1 MMAPSEHRQHLWLV
15 VGLILV
21 GIVSRLVPHPW
32 NATPLTAIALF
43 GGTYLPKRWAILLP
57 LAIIAMSDLWLGWH
71 STIPFTWGAFAAT
84 GWLAWWVR
92 VRPSATRILAGSL
105 LGSVIFFVV
114 TNFGVWA
121 TQTLYPKTLAGLWQC
136 YVAGIPFFRNMLVGD
151 LIYTAVL
158 FGMFAAITTCGVVPV
173 GVRSK

>member
-1 MMAPSEHRQHLWLV
+1 MHHENARTHPWLV

-43 GGTYLPKRWAILLP
+43 GGTYCAKRWSILLP
-57 LAIIAMSDLWLGWH
+57 LGIVAISDLFLGWH
-71 STIPFTWGAFAAT
+71 ATIPFTWSACAAT
-84 GWLAWWVR
+84 GLLAWWLR
-92 VRPSATRILAGSL
+92 ARPSAGRIIAGSL
-105 LGSVIFFVV
+105 LGSVIFFLV

-121 TQTLYPKTLAGLWQC
+121 AQTLYPKTVSGVWEC
-136 YVAGIPFFRNMLVGD
+136 YVAGIPFFRNALVGD

-158 FGMFAAITTCGVVPV
+158 FGMYATIAALGVVPA
-173 GVRSK
+173 GARSK

>member
-1 MMAPSEHRQHLWLV
+1 MHTSARQHMALV

-57 LAIIAMSDLWLGWH
+57 LAIVAMSDVWLGWH
-71 STIPFTWGAFAAT
+71 STIPFTWGAFAVT
-84 GWLAWWVR
+84 GWLAWWIR
-92 VRPSATRILAGSL
+92 VRPTAARILGGSL
-105 LGSVIFFVV
+105 LGSVIFFLV

-121 TQTLYPKTLAGLWQC
+121 IQDIYPKTLSGLWEC

-151 LIYTAVL
+151 LVYTAAL
-158 FGMFAAITTCGVVPV
+158 FGMFAAVVTFGAVPA
-173 GVRSK
+173 GIRLK